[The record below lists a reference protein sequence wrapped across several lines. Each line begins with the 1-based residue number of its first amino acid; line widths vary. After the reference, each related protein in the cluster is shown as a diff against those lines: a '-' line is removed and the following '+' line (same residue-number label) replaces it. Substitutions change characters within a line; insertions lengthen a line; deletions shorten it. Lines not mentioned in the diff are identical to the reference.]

1 MNTGYPRV
9 TTNFLNMRDERF
21 CNSNCPFTRAIGT
34 ISNKWKPIIIN
45 VIGTRTIRFGQLDAI
60 IPHITRKVLTEQLK
74 ELEQDGLLER
84 LAYKEL
90 PPRVDYR
97 LSEKGLAFLPILE
110 SIKAWNAQYE
120 IATVSSMAD
129 SNVYSV
135 KPELAIE
142 P

>member
-1 MNTGYPRV
+1 
-9 TTNFLNMRDERF
+9 MRDERF

-34 ISNKWKPIIIN
+34 IGNKWKPIIIN

-74 ELEQDGLLER
+74 ELEQDGLVER
-84 LAYKEL
+84 LAFKEL

-110 SIKAWNAQYE
+110 NIKEWNIKYE
-120 IATVSSMAD
+120 IAPISKETIATSR
-129 SNVYSV
+129 V
-135 KPELAIE
+135 KYAG
-142 P
+142 

>member
-1 MNTGYPRV
+1 
-9 TTNFLNMRDERF
+9 MRDERF

-34 ISNKWKPIIIN
+34 IGNKWKPIIIN

-74 ELEQDGLLER
+74 ELEEDGLLER
-84 LAYKEL
+84 FAFKEL

-110 SIKAWNAQYE
+110 SIKEWNCKYE
-120 IATVSSMAD
+120 VATMPKEAD
-129 SNVYSV
+129 S
-135 KPELAIE
+135 I
-142 P
+142 